1 MTYAASAL
9 LFLLVTLGGL
19 TRAWAAYVYPPL
31 VPPVDQQTTLTLN
44 LERSTLGST
53 QHYIWNQQRNGW
65 GGDNA
70 PYAQNHWLCYSA
82 TDATYGA
89 GGCFESIHSGPLPS
103 AFALTFT
110 EQISRAT
117 HTINLNGHANLI
129 GCGSGLV
136 LPINSFNTVWCMV
149 DDSKSLGKM
158 LTVWVDEQEIKKLP
172 FGGLWKAQLKLKQRN
187 WGGPGDNTPEG
198 YYSAY
203 WTADIRVNLHDNKNF
218 SIWFPH
224 YQTNTPRL
232 DLALHTLPTPA
243 MPGGKITGKSTLD
256 MCLYDGYGGNSTNF
270 EVTLLDGKT
279 IGDRASEDFSLFR
292 NGVESS
298 DRRKRIDY
306 RIQLDYDGQTY
317 TLLNNQPLL
326 LTQVNQSA
334 LRLVKIPSIAQ
345 AVLCA
350 PTPLTF
356 ITPEF
361 NQNDKESGSYL
372 GYVRVLFTPRL

>member
-1 MTYAASAL
+1 MKYAASAL

-19 TRAWAAYVYPPL
+19 TRGGAYVYPPL

-82 TDATYGA
+82 NDATYGA
-89 GGCFESIHSGPLPS
+89 GGCFESIHNGPLPS
-103 AFALTFT
+103 VIALTFT
-110 EQISRAT
+110 EQISRVT
-117 HTINLNGHANLI
+117 HTINLYGHATLI

-136 LPINSFNTVWCMV
+136 LPINSFNAVWCVV

-158 LTVWVDEQEIKKLP
+158 LTVWLDKQEINKLP
-172 FGGLWKAQLKLKQRN
+172 FGGVWKAQLKLKQRN
-187 WGGPGDNTPEG
+187 WAGPGDNTPEG

-203 WTADIRVNLHDNKNF
+203 WTADIQVNLRDNTNI
-218 SIWFPH
+218 SIWFPQH
-224 YQTNTPRL
+224 QTTTPHH
-232 DLALHTLPTPA
+232 DLQLHTLPTPSL
-243 MPGGKITGKSTLD
+243 PGGKISGSSSLD
-256 MCLYDGYGGNSTNF
+256 MCLYDGYNGNSSGF
-270 EVTLLDGKT
+270 EVALTDQQNISGRDSSL
-279 IGDRASEDFSLFR
+279 FSLFHT
-292 NGVESS
+292 GPASS
-298 DRRKRIDY
+298 DVRKRIDY
-306 RIQLDYDGQTY
+306 RIQLRYNGQQIAM
-317 TLLNNQPLL
+317 LNNQPQMLSGSKPS
-326 LTQVNQSA
+326 Q
-334 LRLVKIPSIAQ
+334 LRPVRLPHLPQPVF
-345 AVLCA
+345 CA

-372 GYVRVLFTPRL
+372 GYVRVSFTPRL